1 VSLFLFYYSMIR
13 ILAIAAALVF
23 TSATSFAGKKEK
35 SAHTPEAQF
44 AKLDSNSDGN
54 LSLDEFKK
62 LKSADK
68 AHKPKAAAKKKAG
81 KKAAAKPAKKAP
93 KKAKKPTKKKK
104 DNAKTKKPSKKKGD
118 AKAKK
123 ADKGKGKKKHGK
135 ARKQ

>member
-1 VSLFLFYYSMIR
+1 MSLFLFYYTMIR
-13 ILAIAAALVF
+13 ILAIAAALVL

-68 AHKPKAAAKKKAG
+68 AQKPKAAAKKKAG

-93 KKAKKPTKKKK
+93 KKAKKAAKKK
-104 DNAKTKKPSKKKGD
+104 DNAKAKKPSKKKGD

-135 ARKQ
+135 ARKK

>member
-1 VSLFLFYYSMIR
+1 MIR
-13 ILAIAAALVF
+13 ILAVAATLVF

-44 AKLDSNSDGN
+44 AKLDSNSDGS
-54 LSLDEFKK
+54 LSLEEFKQ

-68 AHKPKAAAKKKAG
+68 AGKPKAAAKKKVG

-93 KKAKKPTKKKK
+93 KKAKKVAKKK
-104 DNAKTKKPSKKKGD
+104 DNAKAKTPSKKKGD

-135 ARKQ
+135 ARKK

>member
-1 VSLFLFYYSMIR
+1 MSLFLFYYTMIR

-44 AKLDSNSDGN
+44 AKLDSNSDGS

-68 AHKPKAAAKKKAG
+68 AQKPKAAAKKKAD

-93 KKAKKPTKKKK
+93 KKAKKAAKKK
-104 DNAKTKKPSKKKGD
+104 DNAKAKKPSKKKGD

-135 ARKQ
+135 ARKE